1 MKGKKITA
9 LGLAAVMS
17 LGLLA
22 GCSGGNAEGGEKQ
35 AKKTGDGK
43 TELELLGTKPENKD
57 TMQKLVD
64 AYNESQDK
72 VVIKYTQ
79 PADAGTV
86 LKTRMTKNDLPD
98 MVAMGGDLNYAELQS
113 TGVLTDL
120 SGEAFL
126 ENVNES
132 YMKMLYAL
140 NKDGEEK
147 CYGVPYATNASGV
160 IYNKDIFEANNIAV
174 PETFTEFMEVCETLK
189 AAGVTPFE
197 LTFKDA
203 WTILPAW
210 NAMAPVMQPENF
222 YTDRKEGK
230 TTFVGTHEAVLEN
243 YLKIAGYAQNDYMG
257 TSYDDGNKK
266 FAAGEAAMMMNGSW
280 AITEIKKANPDVNVD
295 MFKLPA
301 TEDAQANKVTSGV
314 DVLLGV
320 TTNCGDTEGAKDFIS
335 FMLQKE
341 NAQLYAEEQFAFS
354 AVKGVEQ
361 ADPTVAGVRE
371 DVEAGQVV
379 DFPDHYYPSGYDL
392 SAALSNFFLEKGN
405 GKDDV
410 KNIADTLAKLDTDY
424 DTLNV
429 Q

>member
-1 MKGKKITA
+1 MKGKKLTA
-9 LGLAAVMS
+9 LALTAVMGMS
-17 LGLLA
+17 VLA
-22 GCSGGNAEGGEKQ
+22 GCSGGSAESGKET
-35 AKKTGDGK
+35 KKTADGK
-43 TELELLGTKPENKD
+43 TELELFSTKAENKE
-57 TMQKLVD
+57 TLQKLVD
-64 AYNESQDK
+64 TYNDSQDK
-72 VVIKYTQ
+72 VKVTLTQ

-98 MVAMGGDLNYAELQS
+98 MVAMGGDFNYAELQS
-113 TGVLTDL
+113 AGVLTDL

-126 ENVNES
+126 DNINES
-132 YMKMLYAL
+132 YMEMLYAL
-140 NKDGEEK
+140 NKDQEEK
-147 CYGVPYATNASGV
+147 SYGVPYATNASGI
-160 IYNKDIFEANNIAV
+160 IYNKDIFAENSIEI
-174 PETFTEFMEVCETLK
+174 PTTFSELLAACEKLQ

-230 TTFVGTHEAVLEN
+230 TTFEGTHEAVLEN
-243 YLKIAGYAQNDYMG
+243 YLKLVPYAQKDYMG

-266 FAAGEAAMMMNGSW
+266 FAAGEAAMMMNGNW
-280 AITEIKKANPDVNVD
+280 AITEIKKANADVNLD
-295 MFKLPA
+295 MFKFPS
-301 TEDAQANKVTSGV
+301 TGV
-314 DVLLGV
+314 DVLLGI
-320 TTNCGDTEGAKDFIS
+320 TTNCGDEEGAKDFIN
-335 FMLQKE
+335 FMVQKE

-361 ADPTVAGVRE
+361 NDPSVAGVKA
-371 DVEAGQVV
+371 DIEAGNVV

-405 GKDDV
+405 GKDDA
-410 KNIADTLAKLDTDY
+410 KNIADTLKKLDTDY

-429 Q
+429 N